1 MAARGIDLGMSAM
14 RWDPVC
20 TRPEGL
26 VEPSRVDR
34 TGKNG
39 PTWRAVNGPRWRWVA
54 PGLYVP
60 STVETLVEQRIVEQ
74 AARLRPNGRSG
85 CVTGWA
91 ALRWRGAAFF
101 DGLAPGG
108 EVELPVPLS
117 LGSAGAQLR
126 PAPGCVLE
134 RVQLAPAEREV
145 VAGLPVTSTQR
156 ALFDEVR
163 RRSSLWSAVEAID
176 MAAAAGLISVWLF
189 ATYVGDMNSRNGAPL
204 ARHAVSLAV
213 DESRSPRETWF
224 RLVWTLLA
232 GLPEPLV
239 NEPVY
244 DHDGRL
250 IGIPDLLD
258 PVAGLVG
265 EYDGAH
271 HKSVEQHRRDV
282 RREEDF
288 RDHGLECVTVVRG
301 DSRNVAATRVSA
313 ARGRAKFLP
322 RESCAWTLERP
333 ARDPRP
339 ETLDERL
346 ERLGLVS
353 ALTRS

>member
-1 MAARGIDLGMSAM
+1 MSTS

-26 VEPSRVDR
+26 VAPSRVDR
-34 TGKNG
+34 TGRTG
-39 PTWRAVNGPRWRWVA
+39 PTWRAANGPRWRWVA

-60 STVETLVEQRIVEQ
+60 ATVETSVEQRIVEQ
-74 AARLRPNGRSG
+74 AGRLRPDGRSG
-85 CVTGWA
+85 CVTAWA
-91 ALRWRGAAFF
+91 ALRWRGAGYF
-101 DGLAPGG
+101 DGRAAGD

-117 LGSAGAQLR
+117 LGGAGAQLR

-134 RVQLAPAEREV
+134 RVQLAPVERDV
-145 VAGLPVTSTQR
+145 VAGVPVTTPQR

-163 RRSSLWSAVEAID
+163 RRGSLWAAVEAID

-189 ATYVGDMNSRNGAPL
+189 AIYIGNMNSRNGAPL

-239 NEPVY
+239 NVPVY
-244 DHDGRL
+244 DHVGRL

-288 RDHGLECVTVVRG
+288 RDHGLEYVTVVRG
-301 DSRNVAATRVSA
+301 DSRSMAAARVRATRA
-313 ARGRAKFLP
+313 RAKFLP
-322 RESCAWTLERP
+322 PASCAWTLERP
-333 ARDPRP
+333 AWDPLP
-339 ETLDERL
+339 ETLDQRL
-346 ERLGLVS
+346 ERLGLVE

>member
-1 MAARGIDLGMSAM
+1 MSTT
-14 RWDPVC
+14 RWDPMC

-26 VEPSRVDR
+26 VAPSRVDR
-34 TGKNG
+34 AGTTG
-39 PTWRAVNGPRWRWVA
+39 PTWRTANGPRWRRVA

-60 STVETLVEQRIVEQ
+60 STVEQTVEQRIVEQ
-74 AARLRPNGRSG
+74 AGRLRPNGRSG
-85 CVTGWA
+85 CVTAWA

-101 DGLAPGG
+101 DGRAPGG
-108 EVELPVPLS
+108 QAELPVPLS
-117 LGSAGAQLR
+117 LGGAGAQLR
-126 PAPGCVLE
+126 PAPGCAVE
-134 RVQLAPAEREV
+134 RVQLAPVEREV
-145 VAGLPVTSTQR
+145 VAGLPVTTPQR

-163 RRSSLWSAVEAID
+163 RRGSLWEAVQAID

-189 ATYVGDMNSRNGAPL
+189 AIYIGNMNSRNGVPL

-213 DESRSPRETWF
+213 DESLSPRETWL

-250 IGIPDLLD
+250 LGIPDLFD

-271 HKSVEQHRRDV
+271 HKSVEQHRHDV
-282 RREEDF
+282 HREGIF
-288 RDHGLECVTVVRG
+288 RDHGLEVVTVVRG
-301 DSRNVAATRVSA
+301 DSRSVAGARVRA
-313 ARGRAKFLP
+313 ARARAKFLP
-322 RESCAWTLERP
+322 RESCAWTLQRP
-333 ARDPRP
+333 AWDPLP
-339 ETLDERL
+339 ENLDQRL
-346 ERLGLVS
+346 ARLGLVA
-353 ALTRS
+353 ALTRG